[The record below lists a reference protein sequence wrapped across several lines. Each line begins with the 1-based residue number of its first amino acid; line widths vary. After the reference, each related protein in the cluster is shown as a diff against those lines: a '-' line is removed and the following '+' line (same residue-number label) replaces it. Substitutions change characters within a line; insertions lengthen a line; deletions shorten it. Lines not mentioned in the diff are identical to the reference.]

1 MKTQDGGPIKTFGW
15 QLAKAVL
22 AAIVV
27 IAYSRGMGA
36 YGRGALSILLLNLQ
50 MVLMVSELFA
60 GGALAN
66 LLSAYPHKRILPSAW
81 LFLLLVLIGGYVIG
95 WFGYVL
101 PNRGDLPLDFDHPQ
115 IIILNLLFFQ
125 GLFLGSLG
133 IQYNIYQV
141 NGWIQQRNKLQ
152 LALEALKLLGIALCF
167 EAMYG
172 YVFPKMNAIELSD
185 KSSVQIPAD
194 QTLHYVGGFNE
205 TAVLWILVYASGL
218 VCLISLGVILKQRG
232 AAKNTQNNN
241 LAENNNLADN
251 NNLSDSHN
259 LADKHNLADNNSIW
273 PPKELFTSGFM
284 SQTGHILLFLLYRLP
299 LWWMAAE
306 FGNAE
311 AGVLAN
317 ALLMADTLWIFGNS
331 FGTILHS
338 RMLRWGPR
346 KAKFGKLLSLYVLL
360 SGLGTLFAI
369 VVAWLI
375 PASLYVW
382 VFGSTFTNL
391 KETFV
396 LITPAVLFLGLSAP
410 IGHYL
415 HAQNRFLSLIFSYGI
430 ALLVLLVGWKAIDQ
444 YLYYCTTPQGLMSR
458 IMCYVQSYLGKLM
471 MVNLAFFV
479 LFLCNYLQVR
489 KDIKWGGISL
499 LVRRLLKRTLA
510 K

>member
-1 MKTQDGGPIKTFGW
+1 MKQTDGGPIKTFGW

-36 YGRGALSILLLNLQ
+36 YGRGVLSILLLNLQ

-66 LLSAYPHKRILPSAW
+66 LLSKFPAKRILPTAW
-81 LFLLLVLIGGYVIG
+81 LFLLLVLIIGYLVG
-95 WFGYVL
+95 WFFYVL
-101 PNRGDLPLDFDHPQ
+101 PNQGNLPLNVDHPN

-141 NGWIQQRNKLQ
+141 KGWVQQRNQLQ
-152 LALEALKLLGIALCF
+152 VGLEVLKLLGIAFCF

-172 YVFPKMNAIELSD
+172 FVFPKMEAIEFSR
-185 KSSVQIPAD
+185 KSAIQIPTD
-194 QTLHYVGGFNE
+194 QTLHYVSGFNE
-205 TAVLWILVYASGL
+205 TAVLWILVYASGM
-218 VCLISLGVILKQRG
+218 VCLISLGVILRQRR
-232 AAKNTQNNN
+232 ATSRTQN
-241 LAENNNLADN
+241 E
-251 NNLSDSHN
+251 NLSQ
-259 LADKHNLADNNSIW
+259 NNSIL
-273 PPKELFTSGFM
+273 PPKEMFSSGFM
-284 SQTGHILLFLLYRLP
+284 SQAGHILLFLLYRLP
-299 LWWMAAE
+299 LWWVADE

-317 ALLMADTLWIFGNS
+317 ALLMADTIWIFGNS

-338 RMLRWGPR
+338 RMLRLGAR
-346 KAKFGKLLSLYVLL
+346 KSKFGKLLAFYIMVSGIGTLVAIIGAWLLPPSLYVC
-360 SGLGTLFAI
+360 
-369 VVAWLI
+369 
-375 PASLYVW
+375 
-382 VFGSTFTNL
+382 VFGSTFSNL
-391 KETFV
+391 KETFAM
-396 LITPAVLFLGLSAP
+396 ISPAVLFLGLSAP

-415 HAQNRFLSLIFSYGI
+415 HAQNRFKELILSYGLSLLTLF
-430 ALLVLLVGWKAIDQ
+430 LCWHTVDVLA
-444 YLYYCTTPQGLMSR
+444 TQGLSPGNSGEPLQ
-458 IMCYVQSYLGKLM
+458 YVDRMLLYILYHTGKLM
-471 MVNLAFFV
+471 AVNLAFFV

-489 KDIKWGGISL
+489 KDIKWPFISL

>member
-1 MKTQDGGPIKTFGW
+1 MKVQDGGPIKTFGW
-15 QLAKAVL
+15 QLAKAVV

-27 IAYSRGMGA
+27 VVYSRSMGA

-50 MVLMVSELFA
+50 LVLMVSELFA

-66 LLSAYPHKRILPSAW
+66 LLSTYPPKRILPSAW
-81 LFLLLVLIGGYVIG
+81 LFLLLVLVVGYVIG

-101 PNRGDLPLDFDHPQ
+101 PNQGNLPLDFDHPN
-115 IIILNLLFFQ
+115 IINLNLLFFQ

-133 IQYNIYQV
+133 IQYNLYQV

-152 LALEALKLLGIALCF
+152 LTLEVLKLLGVALCF

-172 YVFPKMNAIELSD
+172 FVFPKMDAVELSRQ
-185 KSSVQIPAD
+185 SAIPIPAD
-194 QTLHYVGGFNE
+194 QTQHYVSGFNE

-232 AAKNTQNNN
+232 AAMNAHNNN
-241 LAENNNLADN
+241 FAENNNLADN
-251 NNLSDSHN
+251 H
-259 LADKHNLADNNSIW
+259 HLADNNSIW

-284 SQTGHILLFLLYRLP
+284 SQIGHILLFLLYRLP

-346 KAKFGKLLSLYVLL
+346 KAKFGKLLSLYVLF
-360 SGLGTLFAI
+360 SGLGTLFAL
-369 VVAWLI
+369 VVAWLV
-375 PASLYVW
+375 PTSVYVW

-391 KETFV
+391 KETFA
-396 LITPAVLFLGLSAP
+396 LISPAVLFLGLSAP
-410 IGHYL
+410 IGHFL
-415 HAQNRFLSLIFSYGI
+415 HAQNRFISLIFTYGI

-444 YLYYCTTPQGLMSR
+444 YLFYCTNPQDLMSR

-489 KDIKWGGISL
+489 KEIKWEGISL

>member
-1 MKTQDGGPIKTFGW
+1 MKVQDGGPIKTFGW
-15 QLAKAVL
+15 QLAKAVV

-27 IAYSRGMGA
+27 VVYSRSMGA

-50 MVLMVSELFA
+50 LVLMVSELFA

-66 LLSAYPHKRILPSAW
+66 LLSTYPPKRILPSAW
-81 LFLLLVLIGGYVIG
+81 LFLLLVLVVGYVIG
-95 WFGYVL
+95 WYGYVL
-101 PNRGDLPLDFDHPQ
+101 PNQGNLPLDFDHPN
-115 IIILNLLFFQ
+115 IINLNLLFFQ

-133 IQYNIYQV
+133 IQYNLYQV

-152 LALEALKLLGIALCF
+152 LTLEVLKLLGIALCF

-172 YVFPKMNAIELSD
+172 FLFPKMDAVELSRQ
-185 KSSVQIPAD
+185 SAIPIPAD
-194 QTLHYVGGFNE
+194 QTQNYVNGFNE

-218 VCLISLGVILKQRG
+218 VCLISLGVILKNRG
-232 AAKNTQNNN
+232 AAMNTQNNN
-241 LAENNNLADN
+241 LDEN
-251 NNLSDSHN
+251 NNLSDNH
-259 LADKHNLADNNSIW
+259 HLADNNSIW

-311 AGVLAN
+311 AGVFAN

-346 KAKFGKLLSLYVLL
+346 KAKFGKLLSLYVLF
-360 SGLGTLFAI
+360 SGLGTLFAL
-369 VVAWLI
+369 VVAWMV
-375 PASLYVW
+375 PTSAYVW

-396 LITPAVLFLGLSAP
+396 LISPAVLFLGLSAP
-410 IGHYL
+410 IGHFL
-415 HAQNRFLSLIFSYGI
+415 HAQNRFLSLILTYGI

-444 YLYYCTTPQGLMSR
+444 YLFCCTTPQGLMSR
-458 IMCYVQSYLGKLM
+458 IECYVQNYLGKLM

-489 KDIKWGGISL
+489 KDIKWEGISL

>member
-1 MKTQDGGPIKTFGW
+1 MKVQDGGPIKTFGW
-15 QLAKAVL
+15 QLAKAVV

-27 IAYSRGMGA
+27 VVYSRSMGA

-50 MVLMVSELFA
+50 LVLMVSELFA

-66 LLSAYPHKRILPSAW
+66 LLSTYPPKRILPSAW
-81 LFLLLVLIGGYVIG
+81 LFLLLVLVVGYVIG

-101 PNRGDLPLDFDHPQ
+101 PNQGNLPLDFDHPN
-115 IIILNLLFFQ
+115 IINLNLLFFQ

-133 IQYNIYQV
+133 IQYNLYQV

-152 LALEALKLLGIALCF
+152 LTLEVLKLLGIALCF

-172 YVFPKMNAIELSD
+172 FLFPKMDAVELSRQ
-185 KSSVQIPAD
+185 SAIPIPAD
-194 QTLHYVGGFNE
+194 QTQHYVNGFNE

-218 VCLISLGVILKQRG
+218 VCLISLGVILKNRG
-232 AAKNTQNNN
+232 AAMNTQNNN
-241 LAENNNLADN
+241 LDEN
-251 NNLSDSHN
+251 NNLSDNHN
-259 LADKHNLADNNSIW
+259 LANNNSIW

-346 KAKFGKLLSLYVLL
+346 KAKFGKLLSLYVLF
-360 SGLGTLFAI
+360 SGLGTLFPL
-369 VVAWLI
+369 VVAWLV
-375 PASLYVW
+375 PTSVYVW

-396 LITPAVLFLGLSAP
+396 LISPAVLFLGLSAP
-410 IGHYL
+410 IGHFL
-415 HAQNRFLSLIFSYGI
+415 HAQNRFLSLIFTYGI

-444 YLYYCTTPQGLMSR
+444 YLFYCTTPQGLMSR
-458 IMCYVQSYLGKLM
+458 IECYVQSYLGKLM

-489 KDIKWGGISL
+489 KDIKWEGISL
-499 LVRRLLKRTLA
+499 LVRRLLKRALVN
-510 K
+510 

>member
-1 MKTQDGGPIKTFGW
+1 MKVQDGGPIKTFGW
-15 QLAKAVL
+15 QLAKAVV

-27 IAYSRGMGA
+27 VVYSRSMGA

-50 MVLMVSELFA
+50 LVLMVSELFA

-66 LLSAYPHKRILPSAW
+66 LLSTYPPKRILPSAW
-81 LFLLLVLIGGYVIG
+81 LFLLLVLVVGYVIG

-101 PNRGDLPLDFDHPQ
+101 PNQGNLPLDFDHPN
-115 IIILNLLFFQ
+115 IINLNLLFFQ

-133 IQYNIYQV
+133 IQYNLYQV

-152 LALEALKLLGIALCF
+152 LTLEVLKLLGVALCF

-172 YVFPKMNAIELSD
+172 FVFPKMDAIELSRQ
-185 KSSVQIPAD
+185 SAIPIPAD
-194 QTLHYVGGFNE
+194 QTQHYVSGFNE

-232 AAKNTQNNN
+232 AAMNAQNDN
-241 LAENNNLADN
+241 LAENNNLSDN
-251 NNLSDSHN
+251 H
-259 LADKHNLADNNSIW
+259 HLADNNSIW

-346 KAKFGKLLSLYVLL
+346 KAKFGKLLSLYVLF
-360 SGLGTLFAI
+360 SGLGTLFAL
-369 VVAWLI
+369 VVAWLV
-375 PASLYVW
+375 PPSVYVW

-391 KETFV
+391 KETFA
-396 LITPAVLFLGLSAP
+396 LISPAVLFLGLSAP
-410 IGHYL
+410 IGHFL
-415 HAQNRFLSLIFSYGI
+415 HAQNRFLSLIFTYGI
-430 ALLVLLVGWKAIDQ
+430 ALLVLLAGWKAIDQ
-444 YLYYCTTPQGLMSR
+444 YLMYCTNPQGLMSR

-489 KDIKWGGISL
+489 KDIKWEGISL